1 MKISGS
7 YILPLTRERAYE
19 LLQDPEVLVRCMPGT
34 ERLARIGPDEY
45 EMKMKMVISAVQGL
59 FAGKIRIADQKP
71 PEQFRLIVEGSGKV
85 GFMRGDGLLTLS
97 SAGAGAEVHYQ
108 GEVHVGGVIA
118 GVGQRL
124 LDTTAK
130 IVIRKFFEKLTQS
143 AGHPAQQAA
152 AAPSSTPPSASPS
165 SDSD

>member
-1 MKISGS
+1 LKISGS
-7 YILPLTRERAYE
+7 YTLPVPPERAYE
-19 LLQDPEVLVRCMPGT
+19 LLQDPEVLARCMPGT
-34 ERLARIGPDEY
+34 ERLAKIGLDEY

-59 FAGKIRIADQKP
+59 FAGKVRIADQKP

-97 SAGAGAEVHYQ
+97 SQSPSTEVRYE

-130 IVIRKFFEKLTQS
+130 IVIRKFFEKLAAN
-143 AGHPAQQAA
+143 AGEAAQAV
-152 AAPSSTPPSASPS
+152 AAPLSTQPPENSP